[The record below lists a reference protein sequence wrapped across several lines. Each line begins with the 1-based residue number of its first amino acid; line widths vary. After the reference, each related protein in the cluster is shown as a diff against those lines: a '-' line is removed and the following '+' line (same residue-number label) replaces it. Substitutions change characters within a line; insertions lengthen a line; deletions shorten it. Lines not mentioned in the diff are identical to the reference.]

1 MEPCQ
6 PVDQITHPQNDSA
19 VFDGVEVPFPE
30 LLNNNNNNDDD
41 GVEHQ
46 LNRHAD
52 NRRRHDDVMNNHNI
66 LLRNLLQPMQQQ
78 QQEQQP
84 TDSEHSETSDE
95 QRSAERAVARAAAA
109 MAGDGSSSGGSDNGC
124 GEVRGMQHHR
134 AAAADNGGS
143 GGSTDDG
150 GRSRSTLSTRSDISS
165 INDSN
170 NNDNSEASTFTGRS
184 SSEDDCVR
192 QKLERQQLESSSSS
206 SSIYGIEQ
214 QQQQQ
219 QQQQADD
226 AYSPPSSQSSPS
238 PPASSD
244 DDHQQ
249 QQSPRATSPPRRIT
263 YLDEMSTLD
272 STLCQL
278 SNPAVEIK
286 IILERLIN
294 ELREARLK
302 RREAEREEEGGVV
315 DQPPKPKQQLRRKEE
330 GQLRRSSAREKE
342 EESIDGSCGSG
353 SRGSKRSRTGEASY
367 VDTLQVAA
375 TEADDSKLQQHQH
388 PIQVI
393 MKWMDSFQEDEHIQL
408 ICLQALPTILEDPPT
423 RLIAQSDGLASIV
436 LYNMAAFPSS
446 SLLQLTAFHTLV
458 VLLRPLGANEGMV
471 HKAHVHTNKSARGIR
486 SINHVTKSNSHYVD
500 TSSVISKTTL
510 NDASYE
516 PRWEENGVRVMLDSL
531 RRYSNDRYLQAM
543 GCWAMVNAALYSSLK
558 ASLLRLGGVYAC
570 TNAMMLHPN
579 VEAVQFRGLFA
590 LINLVIPDNTNKN
603 GDGSSIHT
611 HVYQIARLTILA
623 MKNFHTN
630 KSILNRGCLVLRNL
644 SLTPAFVKI
653 LARTPGCVDILL
665 HCRQMCPRDVLVQ
678 RSARTIMILIQRDT
692 ASVGSGGSGG
702 GGGGFGVA
710 SATAAVSSAAAA
722 GVASAAHSTPAT
734 EESGKF

>member
-1 MEPCQ
+1 
-6 PVDQITHPQNDSA
+6 
-19 VFDGVEVPFPE
+19 
-30 LLNNNNNNDDD
+30 
-41 GVEHQ
+41 
-46 LNRHAD
+46 
-52 NRRRHDDVMNNHNI
+52 
-66 LLRNLLQPMQQQ
+66 
-78 QQEQQP
+78 
-84 TDSEHSETSDE
+84 
-95 QRSAERAVARAAAA
+95 
-109 MAGDGSSSGGSDNGC
+109 
-124 GEVRGMQHHR
+124 
-134 AAAADNGGS
+134 
-143 GGSTDDG
+143 
-150 GRSRSTLSTRSDISS
+150 
-165 INDSN
+165 
-170 NNDNSEASTFTGRS
+170 
-184 SSEDDCVR
+184 
-192 QKLERQQLESSSSS
+192 
-206 SSIYGIEQ
+206 
-214 QQQQQ
+214 
-219 QQQQADD
+219 
-226 AYSPPSSQSSPS
+226 
-238 PPASSD
+238 
-244 DDHQQ
+244 
-249 QQSPRATSPPRRIT
+249 
-263 YLDEMSTLD
+263 MSTLD

-302 RREAEREEEGGVV
+302 RREAEREEEGAVI
-315 DQPPKPKQQLRRKEE
+315 DQPPKPKQQLMRKEE

-353 SRGSKRSRTGEASY
+353 SRRSKRSRTGEASY

-393 MKWMDSFQEDEHIQL
+393 MKWMDSFQEDEHIQVSTILSCCLMCHCLTALSTYPAVLSCANLLSTPSQLYFLTPQL

-590 LINLVIPDNTNKN
+590 LINLVIP
-603 GDGSSIHT
+603 GE
-611 HVYQIARLTILA
+611 LL
-623 MKNFHTN
+623 
-630 KSILNRGCLVLRNL
+630 LR
-644 SLTPAFVKI
+644 
-653 LARTPGCVDILL
+653 
-665 HCRQMCPRDVLVQ
+665 
-678 RSARTIMILIQRDT
+678 
-692 ASVGSGGSGG
+692 
-702 GGGGFGVA
+702 
-710 SATAAVSSAAAA
+710 
-722 GVASAAHSTPAT
+722 
-734 EESGKF
+734 E